1 MITLRRSSHTHTHAI
16 PPESN
21 NRSTAMI
28 EETIEP
34 VQLTL
39 KELVDHYEGF
49 LKECE
54 RKSPETRGTYQR
66 ALRDFIKW
74 FPVDKKFR
82 FRVRDVERYKRYLVE
97 RKKLQNVSVATY
109 MTALRRFCQYL
120 IDVGVLANNP
130 AKRVVG
136 GRRPSKHSRTFLT
149 GKELEVL
156 LHSVDRSNLQGVRDY
171 VIIQMMVGCALSERE
186 CLHADVGDIKPRASG
201 DYYISVQGKGRTVKD
216 ETVTVPPDVHEAVEE
231 YLRRRYPDGV
241 RQEDAPL
248 FASMSNRTQGHR
260 MTSRGIREA
269 VSRWLKSS
277 GVKRDRD
284 HRLTPFSLR
293 HTAGLMMVEKG
304 ATIEEV
310 MRRMRIEWRPTA
322 QLYFKLRARLEAA
335 TASGSGGAG
344 VAIDEAGMVIVEEE

>member
-1 MITLRRSSHTHTHAI
+1 MKQKNDNIAPRH
-16 PPESN
+16 SN
-21 NRSTAMI
+21 NRPTRMI

-97 RKKLQNVSVATY
+97 RKQLQNVSVATY
-109 MTALRRFCQYL
+109 MTALRRLCQYL

-149 GKELEVL
+149 STELQTL
-156 LHSVDRSNLQGVRDY
+156 LQSVDRSKLQGARDY
-171 VIIQMMVGCALSERE
+171 AIIRIMVGCALSERE
-186 CLHADVGDIKPRASG
+186 CLYADVGDIKPRASG

-216 ETVTVPPDVHEAVEE
+216 ETVTIPPEVYQALED
-231 YLRRRYPDGV
+231 YLRRRYPDGQ
-241 RQEDAPL
+241 REEAAPL

-277 GVKRDRD
+277 GVKRNRD

-293 HTAGLMMVEKG
+293 HTAGLMMVDKG

-322 QLYFKLRARLEAA
+322 QLYFKLRGRLDDPTAA
-335 TASGSGGAG
+335 A
-344 VAIDEAGMVIVEEE
+344 VLPPDEPDMIAPEEQA

>member
-1 MITLRRSSHTHTHAI
+1 
-16 PPESN
+16 

-322 QLYFKLRARLEAA
+322 QLYFKLRARLEAV

>member
-1 MITLRRSSHTHTHAI
+1 
-16 PPESN
+16 
-21 NRSTAMI
+21 MI

-322 QLYFKLRARLEAA
+322 QLYFKLHGRLEAA
-335 TASGSGGAG
+335 TASGSKAAG
-344 VAIDEAGMVIVEEE
+344 IAIDEAGMVIVEEG